1 MMFTHKH
8 GVSTVDHLYSHNLW
22 KNRQRRRAFQ
32 RINLP
37 MQQPLQQF
45 GFFQSEEWVLEP
57 ENLNKAISKSE
68 QNTIAGLSILEEF
81 WGNSHAVVILTW
93 EADSFPTDKAVA
105 WRLWLGGMPLSQ
117 KPWLV
122 SPCKNWLHRLCSPS
136 LGINWMSKWVFLW
149 VDFEDTNWSETRKST
164 RRFAR
169 ANSWYAFLW
178 PWNCCISHW
187 RQRPQ
192 HHWGHSCAY
201 CKMYSGHQGEITGDQ
216 IKSSETAVLCV
227 PSPSWASN
235 EGTLS
240 CSTIFR
246 KSQEGPT
253 LQGWCYCWRYHCG
266 SIHVLQEARV
276 PSSVQLLHCR
286 HVERKFKENSTWT
299 AHFRADFIVIIRPRM
314 TILSFAQQIIF
325 IVASWLILPW
335 RKLLAPRIVRELWSS
350 TCEHTQSEQM
360 EQAEDSSYPKGIE
373 GLAQWKQL
381 GRATQIQRTLTILWL
396 HHDTMKSVSLYE
408 SWCCRTKITGS
419 DPQIYPCTLLFLWL
433 FVSCFSKFIVEGHL
447 RIWKPGMKPRSRRLR
462 K

>member
-1 MMFTHKH
+1 MNKILSLGCRSSKNFGETAMLLLSWRERQT
-8 GVSTVDHLYSHNLW
+8 VS
-22 KNRQRRRAFQ
+22 RQTRQ
-32 RINLP
+32 L
-37 MQQPLQQF
+37 L
-45 GFFQSEEWVLEP
+45 
-57 ENLNKAISKSE
+57 
-68 QNTIAGLSILEEF
+68 
-81 WGNSHAVVILTW
+81 
-93 EADSFPTDKAVA
+93 

-240 CSTIFR
+240 CSTIFAKVKKVQHYR
-246 KSQEGPT
+246 VDVIVGDTTAAAYMYYKRQEYQA
-253 LQGWCYCWRYHCG
+253 LYNS
-266 SIHVLQEARV
+266 SIAVTSR
-276 PSSVQLLHCR
+276 
-286 HVERKFKENSTWT
+286 ENSKKIQ
-299 AHFRADFIVIIRPRM
+299 HEPPI
-314 TILSFAQQIIF
+314 
-325 IVASWLILPW
+325 
-335 RKLLAPRIVRELWSS
+335 
-350 TCEHTQSEQM
+350 SEQT
-360 EQAEDSSYPKGIE
+360 S
-373 GLAQWKQL
+373 
-381 GRATQIQRTLTILWL
+381 
-396 HHDTMKSVSLYE
+396 
-408 SWCCRTKITGS
+408 
-419 DPQIYPCTLLFLWL
+419 LWL
-433 FVSCFSKFIVEGHL
+433 FDQEWPFSASL
-447 RIWKPGMKPRSRRLR
+447 NR
-462 K
+462 